1 MGDLRQVREGG
12 ADAAVP
18 RGDPRGHRTAGRAR
32 QERHDD
38 AVQAHAR
45 QGQSRG
51 PKYCMR
57 NVKGIQAGQ
66 ES

>member
-45 QGQSRG
+45 QG
-51 PKYCMR
+51 
-57 NVKGIQAGQ
+57 
-66 ES
+66 